1 MTSPDVVKTVAI
13 EEHFWIPKLQTE
25 ETIGVDIKSKPRW
38 VEGLGDLGALRLKE
52 MDEAG
57 IDLQVIAHAP
67 PGAQNFPPDQAVALA
82 REANDTLYRAIGAH
96 PDRFAGF
103 AALPTP
109 DPEAAAA
116 ELERAVTKLGFKG
129 AMIYGLTHGAF
140 TDEKRFWCIYE
151 RAAALDV
158 PIYIHPG
165 PPHRPV
171 VDAYFKDYPT
181 MDGAGLGFTFETAAH
196 AIRLSIC
203 GLFDA
208 YPTLRLILGHMG
220 EGLPF
225 LLWRC
230 DMALSRDKGLKRKFR
245 DYFREHFYITT
256 SGNFSHPALLCTAME
271 MSTDRI
277 IFAVDWPY
285 ASNKEARAFI
295 DTAPLS
301 PHDKDKICYHN
312 VAKLLKL

>member
-1 MTSPDVVKTVAI
+1 VTKTVAI
-13 EEHFWIPKLQTE
+13 EEHFWIPKLRTE
-25 ETIGVDIKSKPRW
+25 ETVGVDIKTKPRW
-38 VEGLGDLGALRLKE
+38 VQGLGDLGEQRLKE

-67 PGAQNFPPDQAVALA
+67 PAAQNFPPDQAVALA
-82 REANDTLYRAIGAH
+82 REANDTLYRAICAH
-96 PDRFAGF
+96 PHRFAGF
-103 AALPTP
+103 ATLPTP

-165 PPHRPV
+165 PPHRAV
-171 VDAYFKDYPT
+171 VDAYFKGYPT

-208 YPTLRLILGHMG
+208 YPKLRLILGHMG

-271 MSTDRI
+271 MSADRI

-295 DTAPLS
+295 DSAPLS
-301 PHDKDKICYHN
+301 PHDKEKILYRN
-312 VAKLLKL
+312 VAKLLRL

>member
-1 MTSPDVVKTVAI
+1 MVKTVAI
-13 EEHFWIPKLQTE
+13 EEHFWIPKLQTA
-25 ETIGVDIKSKPRW
+25 ETVGVDIKTQPRW
-38 VEGLGDLGALRLKE
+38 VKALGDLGEQRLKE

-82 REANDTLYRAIGAH
+82 CEANDTLHRAICAH

-109 DPEAAAA
+109 DPEATAA

-165 PPHRPV
+165 PPHRAV

-203 GLFDA
+203 GLFDK
-208 YPTLRLILGHMG
+208 YPKLRLILGHMG

-230 DMALSRDKGLKRKFR
+230 DMALSRDKNLKKKFR

-285 ASNKEARAFI
+285 ASNMEAREFI

-301 PHDKDKICYHN
+301 PHDKEKILYHN
-312 VAKLLKL
+312 VAKLLRL

>member
-1 MTSPDVVKTVAI
+1 VTKTVAI

-25 ETIGVDIKSKPRW
+25 ETVGVDIKTKPRW
-38 VEGLGDLGALRLKE
+38 VQGLGDLGEQRLKE

-67 PGAQNFPPDQAVALA
+67 PAAQNFPPDQAVALA
-82 REANDTLYRAIGAH
+82 REANDTLYRAICAH
-96 PDRFAGF
+96 PHRFAGF
-103 AALPTP
+103 ATLPTP

-165 PPHRPV
+165 PPHRAV
-171 VDAYFKDYPT
+171 VDAYFKGYPT

-196 AIRLSIC
+196 AIRLSIRRVSQ
-203 GLFDA
+203 A
-208 YPTLRLILGHMG
+208 ASYPRPYG
-220 EGLPF
+220 
-225 LLWRC
+225 RRA
-230 DMALSRDKGLKRKFR
+230 AL
-245 DYFREHFYITT
+245 
-256 SGNFSHPALLCTAME
+256 PALALRHGAIARQGPQAE
-271 MSTDRI
+271 IPRLL
-277 IFAVDWPY
+277 P
-285 ASNKEARAFI
+285 RAF
-295 DTAPLS
+295 LH
-301 PHDKDKICYHN
+301 HDERQFLASGAALHGDGDEHRSHHLRRRLALRFEQRGARLHRQRAAI
-312 VAKLLKL
+312 AAR

>member
-1 MTSPDVVKTVAI
+1 VVKTVAI

-25 ETIGVDIKSKPRW
+25 ETVGVDIKTQPRW
-38 VEGLGDLGALRLKE
+38 VKALGDLGDQRLRE

-57 IDLQVIAHAP
+57 VDLQVIAHAP
-67 PGAQNFPPDQAVALA
+67 PGAQNFPPDQAIALA
-82 REANDTLYRAIGAH
+82 REANDTLYRAICAH

-109 DPEAAAA
+109 DPAAAAA

-158 PIYIHPG
+158 PVYIHPG
-165 PPHRPV
+165 PPHRAV

-208 YPTLRLILGHMG
+208 YPKLRLILGHMG

-230 DMALSRDKGLKRKFR
+230 DMALSRDKSLKRKFR

-285 ASNKEARAFI
+285 ASNIEAREFI

-301 PHDKDKICYHN
+301 PHDKEKILYHN
-312 VAKLLKL
+312 VAKLLRL

>member
-1 MTSPDVVKTVAI
+1 VSKVVAI
-13 EEHFWIPKLQTE
+13 EEHFWIPPLRTA
-25 ETIGVDIKSKPRW
+25 ETVGVDIKTKPHW
-38 VEGLGDLGALRLKE
+38 VEALSDLGERRLRE

-67 PGAQNFPPDQAVALA
+67 PAAQNFPPAQAVALA
-82 REANDTLYRAIGAH
+82 REANDTLHRAIEAH

-116 ELERAVTKLGFKG
+116 ELERTVTKYGFKG
-129 AMIYGLTHGAF
+129 AMIHGLTHGSF

-151 RAAALDV
+151 RAQALDV
-158 PIYIHPG
+158 PIYIHPAA
-165 PPHRPV
+165 PHRAV
-171 VDAYFKDYPT
+171 VDAYFKGYPT
-181 MDGAGLGFTFETAAH
+181 MEGAGLGFTFETAAH

-208 YPTLRLILGHMG
+208 YPKLRLILGHMG

-230 DMALSRDKGLKRKFR
+230 DMALSRDKSLKKKFR

-277 IFAVDWPY
+277 LFAVDWPY
-285 ASNKEARAFI
+285 ASNTEARAFI
-295 DTAPLS
+295 DGAPLS
-301 PHDKDKICYHN
+301 PHDKDKILRRN
-312 VAKLLKL
+312 AAALLRL